1 MYAINVVFM
10 GFELLFGIIVM
21 YNFSQIQQAAFYR
34 RTAPLIDRKF
44 KKKYMNSEAFKSSGS
59 NDRRGLELGM
69 VRHNKNADTAKI
81 FDDSDTDM
89 MLDRKDRLRRPSL

>member
-10 GFELLFGIIVM
+10 IFELIFGFVVM

-69 VRHNKNADTAKI
+69 VRHIKNADTTKI
-81 FDDSDTDM
+81 FDDSDAS
-89 MLDRKDRLRRPSL
+89 MLLERKDRRPSL